1 MEDQKEAD
9 GTKDPEKPVGWR
21 TKAEPVRQ
29 RTQGSQLDRGPRG
42 GSGT

>member
-9 GTKDPEKPVGWR
+9 G
-21 TKAEPVRQ
+21 KAEPVRQ
-29 RTQGSQLDRGPRG
+29 RTQGSQLDRGPKG